1 MKRSTMV
8 LLLAVA
14 VILIAAGIIID
25 AVMGRDYRPDTSD
38 YRTLY
43 ETEDGGVTEI
53 RAEMLSSA
61 LRVYESS
68 NDERLEISVSGR
80 AGSSVSVKREG
91 NVLTITEDSVPG
103 SGARLSKEDW
113 NDYAVIWL
121 PEDFAG
127 TLELSSASGE
137 LSMSDV
143 DIPEASVTLS
153 AVSGE
158 TSVYDSKFS
167 SLTIESVSGDV
178 WFGSIK
184 VNSMTVSTVSGDI
197 RGSVK
202 GLDGEPRIETYTVS
216 GDVSI
221 NE

>member
-1 MKRSTMV
+1 MKKSTMV
-8 LLLAVA
+8 LLLTLA
-14 VILIAAGIIID
+14 VILIAAGLIID
-25 AVMGRDYRPDTSD
+25 AVMGRDYRPDSSD

-43 ETEDGGVTEI
+43 ETDDGGVTEI
-53 RAEMLSSA
+53 RAEMLSSS
-61 LRVYESS
+61 LRVYEST
-68 NDERLEISVSGR
+68 NDERLEISGAGR
-80 AGSSVSVKREG
+80 ASSSVSVKREG
-91 NVLTITEDSVPG
+91 NVLIIAENPLTG
-103 SGARLSKEDW
+103 SGRHFSKEEW

-127 TLELSSASGE
+127 TMDLSAVGGE

-143 DIPEASVTLS
+143 DIPEATVALA
-153 AVSGE
+153 AVSGD
-158 TSVYDSKFS
+158 TSVYDSKFA

-202 GLDGEPRIETYTVS
+202 GLSGDPRIETYTVS

>member
-25 AVMGRDYRPDTSD
+25 AVMGRDYRPDSSD

-91 NVLTITEDSVPG
+91 NVLTITEDSVTG
-103 SGARLSKEDW
+103 LGARLSKEDI
-113 NDYAVIWL
+113 NDYAPVMVNLIKK
-121 PEDFAG
+121 FNG
-127 TLELSSASGE
+127 Q
-137 LSMSDV
+137 DV
-143 DIPEASVTLS
+143 EIADVKAIKRPFGIKFTTPNDGKRWQLKRTM
-153 AVSGE
+153 
-158 TSVYDSKFS
+158 TS
-167 SLTIESVSGDV
+167 IG
-178 WFGSIK
+178 I
-184 VNSMTVSTVSGDI
+184 M
-197 RGSVK
+197 
-202 GLDGEPRIETYTVS
+202 RI
-216 GDVSI
+216 G
-221 NE
+221 

>member
-25 AVMGRDYRPDTSD
+25 AVMGRDYRPDSSD

-43 ETEDGGVTEI
+43 ETDDGGVTEI
-53 RAEMLSSA
+53 RAEMLSFA

-68 NDERLEISVSGR
+68 NDERLEISGSGR
-80 AGSSVSVKREG
+80 AASSVSVKREG
-91 NVLTITEDSVPG
+91 NVLTITEDS
-103 SGARLSKEDW
+103 GARFSNEDW

-127 TLELSSASGE
+127 TLELSSVSGE

-158 TSVYDSKFS
+158 TSVYDSKFA

-197 RGSVK
+197 RGPVK

>member
-1 MKRSTMV
+1 MKKSTMV
-8 LLLAVA
+8 WLLALA
-14 VILIAAGIIID
+14 VILIAAGIIIN
-25 AVMGRDYRPDTSD
+25 AVMGRDYRPDSSD
-38 YRTLY
+38 YRTLC
-43 ETEDGGVTEI
+43 ETEAGGITEI
-53 RAEMLSSA
+53 RAEMLSSS

-68 NDERLEISVSGR
+68 NDERLEISAAGR
-80 AGSSVSVKREG
+80 AASNVSVKREG
-91 NVLTITEDSVPG
+91 NVLTITEDPVTG
-103 SGARLSKEDW
+103 SGSLFSKDDR

-127 TLELSSASGE
+127 TMDLSSTSGE
-137 LSMSDV
+137 LNMSDV
-143 DIPEASVTLS
+143 DIPEASVVLS
-153 AVSGE
+153 AVSGD
-158 TSVYDSKFS
+158 TSVYDSKFD

-202 GLDGEPRIETYTVS
+202 GLSGEPRIETYTVS
-216 GDVSI
+216 GDTSI

>member
-25 AVMGRDYRPDTSD
+25 AVMGRDYRPDSSD

-91 NVLTITEDSVPG
+91 NVLTITEDSVTG
-103 SGARLSKEDW
+103 SGARFSKEDW

-158 TSVYDSKFS
+158 QHYPFVLQRDIRDRLAESLSGVFKITDHFYAPFLCSSSSALS
-167 SLTIESVSGDV
+167 SLSPLSMSSSVV
-178 WFGSIK
+178 FQ
-184 VNSMTVSTVSGDI
+184 
-197 RGSVK
+197 
-202 GLDGEPRIETYTVS
+202 
-216 GDVSI
+216 
-221 NE
+221 